1 MSKEGNRTLEERIA
15 AWDRGEFDAFPQ
27 PENPD
32 DVTLAQPRR
41 PTTKPSTPRS
51 SATPST
57 YAKQSD

>member
-1 MSKEGNRTLEERIA
+1 MSKQENRTLEERLT
-15 AWDRGEFDAFPQ
+15 AWGRGEEGAFKEPKD
-27 PENPD
+27 PD
-32 DVTLAQPRR
+32 DPTLASPRR